1 MRQTGR
7 RRIAPSRSGAVV
19 VVVLACMQDV
29 KIWLRFVVVCV
40 ATDPVA
46 ALIACAIIVVM
57 GSRDEL
63 GANEG
68 CLFSTVVLTTV
79 VAAIP
84 ALAPRQHEAPDGC
97 IEFVDSLGGGLL
109 LSIHNDSC
117 RLES

>member
-1 MRQTGR
+1 MAGPSFFSCCWARKQLSMMRPDSSCV
-7 RRIAPSRSGAVV
+7 A
-19 VVVLACMQDV
+19 
-29 KIWLRFVVVCV
+29 VCV

-46 ALIACAIIVVM
+46 VLIACAIIVVM

-84 ALAPRQHEAPDGC
+84 ALAPRQHDAPDGC
-97 IEFVDSLGGGLL
+97 IEFVHSLGGGPL
-109 LSIHNDSC
+109 LSTHNDSC